1 MMATAACRDDAV
13 VTETADEG
21 PTRAALAPMP
31 ARVKFHPDVYA
42 LLARWLVEDLGRVHP
57 VAGDGASP

>member
-1 MMATAACRDDAV
+1 MATAACRDDAV

-31 ARVKFHPDVYA
+31 VRVELHPDVYA
-42 LLARWLVEDLGRVHP
+42 LLARWLVEDLRKAHP
-57 VAGDGASP
+57 VEGDGANP